1 MLWGIRLFLVY
12 RSMFNNSLVNLVY
25 FLGFSIS
32 MLLTKTYFGWGI
44 HFIIFFVT
52 ALFYLKSIYTIK
64 NGLKP
69 LLYYFPLML
78 IFYIGFSLLL
88 TNNSI
93 YQIINEVFFG
103 FMKLILMVSAMTLFL
118 ESNNNF
124 VNLLRSVWSKTNLN
138 WEWPD
143 KFFVFLSMTQ
153 RLSLIH
159 I

>member
-1 MLWGIRLFLVY
+1 
-12 RSMFNNSLVNLVY
+12 MFNNSFVNLVY

-93 YQIINEVFFG
+93 YQIINEAFF
-103 FMKLILMVSAMTLFL
+103 
-118 ESNNNF
+118 
-124 VNLLRSVWSKTNLN
+124 
-138 WEWPD
+138 
-143 KFFVFLSMTQ
+143 
-153 RLSLIH
+153 
-159 I
+159 